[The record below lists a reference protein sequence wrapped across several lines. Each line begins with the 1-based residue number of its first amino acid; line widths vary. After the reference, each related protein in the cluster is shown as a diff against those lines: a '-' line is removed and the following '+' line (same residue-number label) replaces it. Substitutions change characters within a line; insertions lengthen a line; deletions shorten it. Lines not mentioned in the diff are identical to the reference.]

1 MGRTCAACDEWRSNS
16 HFSRNQWMKG
26 LGCSRCKDCVN
37 GSVPSVEN
45 NPSTSPRT
53 PVPSR
58 SHPHLQAL
66 DDLIASGTLTYDGW
80 EDDVREAEDHHLN
93 YPNLFGDYVEGMR
106 LKQALH
112 VGDRSHPQLQALDNM
127 KRAGLTYIGWE
138 ADVLKAEDYH
148 VSLNYPNLFGDYVE
162 GMRLKQALHVGD
174 RSHPQLQ
181 ALDNMKR
188 AGLTYIGWEADVLKA
203 EDYHVRRPSLFDSYV
218 EEMRR
223 KQALYVGDRSHPQLQ
238 ILDNMKR
245 EGLTYVGWQGD
256 VRKAES
262 RHVNNTYPVLF
273 YECVQEM
280 RSKQTSYSSQQ
291 NARRLA
297 AHESHHPRLPRESDR
312 RIDDRQNQMAEIQES
327 EECVVCWSSKRTHAF
342 FPCGHMCVCNG
353 CADTIQRGNSKCP
366 LCRMV
371 SRQIAKIYQ

>member
-148 VSLNYPNLFGDYVE
+148 V
-162 GMRLKQALHVGD
+162 
-174 RSHPQLQ
+174 
-181 ALDNMKR
+181 
-188 AGLTYIGWEADVLKA
+188 
-203 EDYHVRRPSLFDSYV
+203 RRPSLFDSYV

-262 RHVNNTYPVLF
+262 RHVNNYPVLF